1 MRTLHMPLTHARRGF
16 RSGLLGTGTAVC
28 AGMVV
33 NRQTKAVISTTITNQ
48 QQTSTKV
55 KEEL

>member
-1 MRTLHMPLTHARRGF
+1 MPLTHARRGF

>member
-1 MRTLHMPLTHARRGF
+1 MPWTHARRGF
-16 RSGLLGTGTAVC
+16 CSGLLGTGTVVC

-33 NRQTKAVISTTITNQ
+33 NRQTKTVISTTITNQ
-48 QQTSTKV
+48 QQTSTTV